1 VLALRVL
8 AVLVVL
14 LVGGAL
20 VAFLFTRNRRFLRFA
35 WQTFKYA
42 VIVAAIVLALFALER
57 IAVAV

>member
-1 VLALRVL
+1 VLVLRVL

-14 LVGGAL
+14 AVGGAL

-42 VIVAAIVLALFALER
+42 VIVAAIVFALIALER

>member
-1 VLALRVL
+1 VLALRIL
-8 AVLVVL
+8 AVLAVL

-42 VIVAAIVLALFALER
+42 VIVAAIVLALLALER